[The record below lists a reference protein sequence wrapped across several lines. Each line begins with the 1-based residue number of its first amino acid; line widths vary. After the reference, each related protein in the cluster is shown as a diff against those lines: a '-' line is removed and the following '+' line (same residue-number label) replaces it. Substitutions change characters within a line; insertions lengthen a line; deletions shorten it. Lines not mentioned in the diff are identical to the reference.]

1 MGWRRLSGR
10 PASRPPRSALKRR
23 EGEVEGE
30 VEVEVE
36 GEVEVEVEGEVGVE
50 RAKEVRRATRFVPRF
65 GWAKEP
71 LLRWVRVAPR
81 RRRGVSC
88 AVRPRRSAAF
98 RWEPRMKLPGRRMGS

>member
-1 MGWRRLSGR
+1 MGPVTVVAHPAMGWRRLSGR

-30 VEVEVE
+30 VEGE
-36 GEVEVEVEGEVGVE
+36 GEVGGEVGVE

-81 RRRGVSC
+81 RRRGVS
-88 AVRPRRSAAF
+88 
-98 RWEPRMKLPGRRMGS
+98 